1 MITLGQNSGMILNG
15 IVGVLVLLLC
25 IQGYRKGLLRSILS
39 LVSTIASYYL
49 AWIVSNSLA
58 SYFPIIKLETITS
71 YVDDTLIQMTSLSD
85 TIHTLINRII
95 WFVIMF
101 FVLKILCFILD
112 RILKQLHDIP
122 VIHGISG
129 LLGMMFGLVE
139 SLIWIIVI
147 AIVLETPVFNGGK
160 EVVENSIVSPIQ
172 EVSVNLFSSFAGPLT
187 LSDTISNLEENITS
201 FTDEQLQ
208 QLQNYLEINE
218 DSNEY

>member
-1 MITLGQNSGMILNG
+1 MILNG